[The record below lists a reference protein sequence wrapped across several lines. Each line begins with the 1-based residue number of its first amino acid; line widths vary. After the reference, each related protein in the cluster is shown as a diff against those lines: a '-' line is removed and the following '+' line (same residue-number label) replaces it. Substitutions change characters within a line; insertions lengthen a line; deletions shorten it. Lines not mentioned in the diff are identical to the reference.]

1 MSDTGVAPERRRITA
16 WKGVRLLFASLVAV
30 AVGLF
35 GLAMWAPNIMTFG
48 PVMDGRDLGWAF
60 RAVMLVMFAGPFAA
74 GAGLLV
80 GWITFFFRPVT
91 GIRIVIIPP
100 LLWGLSVLAIFAN
113 ALGRCDGD
121 WVC

>member
-1 MSDTGVAPERRRITA
+1 MSDTAVAPERRRITA
-16 WKGVRLLFASLVAV
+16 WKGVRLLFASLVA
-30 AVGLF
+30 AAIGLF
-35 GLAMWAPNIMTFG
+35 GLAMWAPNLMTFTTAF
-48 PVMDGRDLGWAF
+48 DGRDTGFALGT
-60 RAVMLVMFAGPFAA
+60 VIVIMFAGPFVA

-80 GWITFFFRPVT
+80 GWIAFFFRPVT